1 MLTNELL
8 RKIDSH
14 KICDTYNRWPD
25 IAEEFYN
32 NDFSK
37 INTKDIN
44 NIVFAG
50 MGGSG
55 TIGDIFSSILSK
67 TDIHVSVVKGYL
79 LPKTVGKNTLV
90 VCTSISGNTQETLSI
105 LKNVNKINGK
115 FIGLSSGGLVQEFC
129 KKNNIDHFQI
139 EQNHSPRASL
149 LGFLYSALKIL
160 EEIIPINKN
169 EIDES
174 IKELHTVKMTIGTDF
189 LDSSNIAIN
198 LAKWIKDIPLVYYP
212 WGLQA
217 AAIRFK
223 NSMQENAKKHVMC
236 EDIIEACH
244 NGIVAWENF
253 SNVQPILIQGM
264 DDHFKTKERWDIVKK
279 FLNGKDIEYK
289 EIFSVNGSILT
300 KLVCLI
306 YTLDFTSIYNS
317 VLRGIDPS
325 PVKSIDYI
333 KNNL

>member
-1 MLTNELL
+1 MY
-8 RKIDSH
+8 DA
-14 KICDTYNRWPD
+14 YNRWPD
-25 IAEEFYN
+25 IAEEFYAKN
-32 NDFSK
+32 FSK
-37 INTKDIN
+37 IDIKDIN

-79 LPKTVGKNTLV
+79 LPKTVDKNTLV

-105 LKNVNKINGK
+105 LKNANKINGK
-115 FIGLSSGGLVQEFC
+115 FIGLSSGGLMQEFC
-129 KKNNIDHFQI
+129 KKNSVNHFQI

-149 LGFLYSALKIL
+149 VGFLYSALKIL
-160 EEIIPINKN
+160 EEIIPIDKN

-174 IKELHTVKMTIGTDF
+174 IKELHDVKRRISKDF

-198 LAKWIKDIPLVYYP
+198 LAEWIKEIPIVYYP
-212 WGLQA
+212 SGLQA

-253 SNVQPILIQGM
+253 SNVQPILIQGV
-264 DDHFKTKERWDIVKK
+264 DDHFKTKERWNLVKE
-279 FLNGKDIEYK
+279 FLTGKDIEYK

-317 VLRGIDPS
+317 ILRGIDPS

-333 KNNL
+333 KNKL

>member
-1 MLTNELL
+1 MY
-8 RKIDSH
+8 DA
-14 KICDTYNRWPD
+14 YNRWPD
-25 IAEEFYN
+25 IAEEFYAKN
-32 NDFSK
+32 FSK
-37 INTKDIN
+37 IDLKDIN

-55 TIGDIFSSILSK
+55 TIGDIFSSILSR

-79 LPKTVGKNTLV
+79 LPKTVDKNTLV
-90 VCTSISGNTQETLSI
+90 VCTSISGDTQETLSI
-105 LKNVNKINGK
+105 LKNTNKINGK
-115 FIGLSSGGLVQEFC
+115 FIGLSSGGLMQEFC
-129 KKNNIDHFQI
+129 KKNSVNHFQI

-149 LGFLYSALKIL
+149 VGFLYSALKIL
-160 EEIIPINKN
+160 EEIIPIDKN

-174 IKELHTVKMTIGTDF
+174 IKELHGVKRRISTDF

-198 LAKWIKDIPLVYYP
+198 LAEWIKEIPIVYYP

-253 SNVQPILIQGM
+253 SNVQPILIQGV
-264 DDHFKTKERWDIVKK
+264 DDHFKTKERWNLVKE
-279 FLNGKDIEYK
+279 FLTGKDIEYK

-317 VLRGIDPS
+317 ILRGIDPT

-333 KNNL
+333 KNKL

>member
-1 MLTNELL
+1 MY
-8 RKIDSH
+8 DA
-14 KICDTYNRWPD
+14 YNRWPD
-25 IAEEFYN
+25 IAEEFYAKN
-32 NDFSK
+32 FSK
-37 INTKDIN
+37 IDIKDIN

-79 LPKTVGKNTLV
+79 LPKTVDKNTLV

-105 LKNVNKINGK
+105 LKNANKINGK
-115 FIGLSSGGLVQEFC
+115 FIGLSSGGLMQEFC
-129 KKNNIDHFQI
+129 KKNSVNHFQI

-149 LGFLYSALKIL
+149 VGFLYSALKIL
-160 EEIIPINKN
+160 EEIIPIDKN

-174 IKELHTVKMTIGTDF
+174 IKELHDVKRRISTDF

-198 LAKWIKDIPLVYYP
+198 LAEWIKEIPIVYYP
-212 WGLQA
+212 SGLQA

-253 SNVQPILIQGM
+253 SNVQPILIQGV
-264 DDHFKTKERWDIVKK
+264 DDHFKTKERWNLVKE
-279 FLNGKDIEYK
+279 FLTGKDIEYK

-317 VLRGIDPS
+317 ILRGIDPT

-333 KNNL
+333 KNKL